1 MPGFMFWLCLVLLV
15 ALVVLPGDALRVVLL
30 AGLVIVAGVFV
41 VRLVV
46 HLLQF
51 LADRTVG
58 DTASLPRP
66 GLAVPR
72 PLISADAG
80 GSPTLLASAV
90 SSQARD
96 AA

>member
-1 MPGFMFWLCLVLLV
+1 MPGSMFWLVLILLV
-15 ALVVLPGDALRVVLL
+15 GLVVLPGDALRVVLL

-46 HLLQF
+46 HLHQVS
-51 LADRTVG
+51 ADRRT
-58 DTASLPRP
+58 THPRLRP
-66 GLAVPR
+66 GVAATR

-80 GSPTLLASAV
+80 GSPTLLASAD
-90 SSQARD
+90 SSQVRD